1 MSVEDLQDH
10 EDALRLDRVQNLHLR
25 AETEV
30 QLDSEGGDL
39 IQHGDLLRHLRQDL
53 VLLVQYLSTHRSTQ
67 A

>member
-10 EDALRLDRVQNLHLR
+10 EDALRLDRVQNLHLGT
-25 AETEV
+25 EIEV

-53 VLLVQYLSTHRSTQ
+53 VLLVQHLSTHRS
-67 A
+67 AEA